1 MKRLALTLIATIGL
15 SVSPVFANE
24 GLTNLTTQTDSYQT
38 GKKLGQNV
46 KQLQTDIKITISQVS
61 KKIDQTSKDI
71 EKDASQAANKVV
83 NKAKVVQ
90 AKLTKRTDQSEDALE
105 KMANNT
111 QDKVQSFKQGFDD
124 GGDKTFQL
132 SKKLW

>member
-38 GKKLGQNV
+38 GKKSGQNV

-71 EKDASQAANKVV
+71 EKDASQAANMVV

-90 AKLTKRTDQSEDALE
+90 AKLTKQTDQSEDALE

-111 QDKVQSFKQGFDD
+111 QDKAQSFKQGFDD
-124 GGDKTFQL
+124 SGDKTF
-132 SKKLW
+132 

>member
-15 SVSPVFANE
+15 SVSPVLANE

-38 GKKLGQNV
+38 GTKVGQNI
-46 KQLQTDIKITISQVS
+46 KQLQTYIKIMISKVS

-83 NKAKVVQ
+83 NKAKVVK
-90 AKLTKRTDQSEDALE
+90 AKLTKQTDQSEAALE

-111 QDKVQSFKQGFDD
+111 QDKAQSFKQGFDD
-124 GGDKTFQL
+124 GGDTTF
-132 SKKLW
+132 